1 VPNAAHVIRSQ
12 NENDGRT
19 RLSPPIVKLLTNMPL
34 YSNPTRPI
42 EFQKAMIFIDGTNL
56 FYRLES
62 EKLNLNVNLAQIF
75 NNFIDGRQLIRTY
88 LYTIE
93 QHFNKA
99 QNFHGDH
106 ISNDIRIVYGEGIPT
121 KDGNIKEKGV
131 DALLVADLVYHAAV
145 KNYDYALLVS
155 TDTDFVQ
162 ALRRVEDFGCRTGVL
177 SICSDIPDRLRNASD
192 DNQTL
197 TKDELINNRWAT
209 IRN

>member
-1 VPNAAHVIRSQ
+1 
-12 NENDGRT
+12 
-19 RLSPPIVKLLTNMPL
+19 MPT
-34 YSNPTRPI
+34 YSRPSRPI
-42 EFQKAMIFIDGTNL
+42 EFQKAMVFIDGTNL
-56 FYRLES
+56 FYRLEGN
-62 EKLNLNVNLAQIF
+62 KLNFSIDLVQIF

-93 QHFNKA
+93 QHFDKA
-99 QNFHGDH
+99 KTFHGDY
-106 ISNDIRIVYGEGIPT
+106 IRNGVRTVYGEGVPT
-121 KDGNIKEKGV
+121 KNGNIKEKGV

-177 SICSDIPDRLRNASD
+177 SICNDIPIRLRNACD

-197 TKDELINNRWAT
+197 TKDELINKNWVTVRD
-209 IRN
+209 

>member
-1 VPNAAHVIRSQ
+1 MPIYSRSA
-12 NENDGRT
+12 G
-19 RLSPPIVKLLTNMPL
+19 
-34 YSNPTRPI
+34 PI

-56 FYRLES
+56 FYRLEGA
-62 EKLNLNVNLAQIF
+62 KLNLNENLSQILKD
-75 NNFIDGRQLIRTY
+75 FINGRQLIRTY

-93 QHFNKA
+93 QHFKKA
-99 QNFHGDH
+99 QSFHGNH
-106 ISNDIRIVYGEGIPT
+106 ISNNIRVVYGEGVPT

-177 SICSDIPDRLRNASD
+177 SICSNIPDRLRNASD

-197 TKDELINNRWAT
+197 TKDELINNKWAT